1 MSEIN
6 ELKAEIEKMKSEL
19 VANKILIS
27 ALLIHVAGSDN
38 LPDLMFKIPK
48 LTKALGVNED
58 DEEVQTHLGFYI
70 KKLLER
76 GKYK

>member
-19 VANKILIS
+19 IANKILIS
-27 ALLIHVAGSDN
+27 VLLIHVAGSDN

-48 LTKALGVNED
+48 LTKALGVSED